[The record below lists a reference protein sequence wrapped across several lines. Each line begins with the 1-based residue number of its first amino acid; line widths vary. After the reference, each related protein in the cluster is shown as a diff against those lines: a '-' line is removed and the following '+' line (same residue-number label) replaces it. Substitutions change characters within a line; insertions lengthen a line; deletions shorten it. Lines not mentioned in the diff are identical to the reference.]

1 MPINK
6 IDNTKFFINS
16 SQPANTENKPNSQ
29 APATQDEKMSD
40 AVKYMLGATALAAT
54 VALGIAGHKYNWG
67 RGAKNLAQNNAG
79 EIKVQPHS
87 NNTGG
92 HNTEHS
98 LNTSTNSKNLYPN
111 RNNNQSQLS
120 KLKDTLTSPFKK
132 IKERRKTKQLAKE
145 NAEKLKKEKIQ
156 KELQERQK
164 QADLA
169 TREAYAKDR
178 QRVLEDTPNRRARIA
193 QKEAKYADR
202 VKNFEKKDFGDI
214 NTEHVLE
221 DYNYKEAKKYLQTNP
236 EYFAPAPKKG
246 EYDLRHIAVDGYWN
260 GPKGLG
266 ASIGTR
272 IPGTELHYSNQ
283 FTLHDRSYPQLEFNK
298 LTKDEFRNTHWAL
311 QKVAIKGLYN
321 TDKKIHI
328 GTVLRFS
335 APECAVESSRPL
347 GWNIF
352 IEGDIS
358 LEKMSEIKQQLV
370 NSGALARQIAIQDND
385 TMLEVFN
392 EIIKCLNK

>member
-1 MPINK
+1 MKTLVEILERK
-6 IDNTKFFINS
+6 SIKL
-16 SQPANTENKPNSQ
+16 SQ
-29 APATQDEKMSD
+29 AYNKLAGMDPKQKLGFYDEYSD
-40 AVKYMLGATALAAT
+40 
-54 VALGIAGHKYNWG
+54 
-67 RGAKNLAQNNAG
+67 
-79 EIKVQPHS
+79 P
-87 NNTGG
+87 
-92 HNTEHS
+92 
-98 LNTSTNSKNLYPN
+98 
-111 RNNNQSQLS
+111 
-120 KLKDTLTSPFKK
+120 
-132 IKERRKTKQLAKE
+132 
-145 NAEKLKKEKIQ
+145 KKEYTV
-156 KELQERQK
+156 ETFRN
-164 QADLA
+164 DL
-169 TREAYAKDR
+169 RGVIDI
-178 QRVLEDTPNRRARIA
+178 VGD
-193 QKEAKYADR
+193 
-202 VKNFEKKDFGDI
+202 VDI
-214 NTEHVLE
+214 NEIT
-221 DYNYKEAKKYLQTNP
+221 NKEAKKYLNTNP

-283 FTLHDRSYPQLEFNK
+283 FTLHDRSYPQMKFNE
-298 LTKDEFRNTHWAL
+298 LTNDEFRNTHWAM
-311 QKVAIKGLYN
+311 QKVAVKAPYN
-321 TDKKIHI
+321 TDKKFHI

>member
-16 SQPANTENKPNSQ
+16 SQPADTENKPNSQ

-132 IKERRKTKQLAKE
+132 IKERR
-145 NAEKLKKEKIQ
+145 I
-156 KELQERQK
+156 
-164 QADLA
+164 
-169 TREAYAKDR
+169 
-178 QRVLEDTPNRRARIA
+178 
-193 QKEAKYADR
+193 
-202 VKNFEKKDFGDI
+202 
-214 NTEHVLE
+214 
-221 DYNYKEAKKYLQTNP
+221 
-236 EYFAPAPKKG
+236 
-246 EYDLRHIAVDGYWN
+246 
-260 GPKGLG
+260 
-266 ASIGTR
+266 
-272 IPGTELHYSNQ
+272 
-283 FTLHDRSYPQLEFNK
+283 
-298 LTKDEFRNTHWAL
+298 
-311 QKVAIKGLYN
+311 
-321 TDKKIHI
+321 
-328 GTVLRFS
+328 
-335 APECAVESSRPL
+335 
-347 GWNIF
+347 
-352 IEGDIS
+352 
-358 LEKMSEIKQQLV
+358 
-370 NSGALARQIAIQDND
+370 
-385 TMLEVFN
+385 
-392 EIIKCLNK
+392 

>member
-16 SQPANTENKPNSQ
+16 SQPADTENKSNSQ
-29 APATQDEKMSD
+29 APAAQDEKMSD

-79 EIKVQPHS
+79 EIKVQTGTH
-87 NNTGG
+87 NTGG

-98 LNTSTNSKNLYPN
+98 LNTSTNSKNLHSN

-202 VKNFEKKDFGDI
+202 IKNFEKKDFGDI

-221 DYNYKEAKKYLQTNP
+221 DYNYKEAKKY
-236 EYFAPAPKKG
+236 
-246 EYDLRHIAVDGYWN
+246 
-260 GPKGLG
+260 
-266 ASIGTR
+266 
-272 IPGTELHYSNQ
+272 
-283 FTLHDRSYPQLEFNK
+283 
-298 LTKDEFRNTHWAL
+298 
-311 QKVAIKGLYN
+311 
-321 TDKKIHI
+321 
-328 GTVLRFS
+328 
-335 APECAVESSRPL
+335 
-347 GWNIF
+347 
-352 IEGDIS
+352 
-358 LEKMSEIKQQLV
+358 
-370 NSGALARQIAIQDND
+370 
-385 TMLEVFN
+385 
-392 EIIKCLNK
+392 